1 MLVEPEQALSQAR
14 VRNIATSGR
23 DQSPHEVNMTNSD
36 KPSKRKKTK
45 KSPAPAVLPVIEPM
59 VAGIDVGSRQHWVC
73 GPPQDGAANVRVFG
87 TTTAELNELANWLI
101 EQGVKSVAME
111 STYIYWIP
119 VYELLESRGLEVVL
133 VNARTLHNVPG
144 RKTDFS
150 DCQWIQLLHSC
161 GLLRGSFRPS
171 EAITRLRALHRQ
183 MANFVA
189 ERSRSVQWMQKALDQ
204 MNVQVHRAVTDLTGT
219 TGMAIVRAIVAGE
232 RDPGRLAV
240 HRDRRCHKSV
250 EEIAQYLTGTWRE
263 EHLFN
268 LAAALRLYDS
278 LQETIAS
285 YEAHL
290 LQELT
295 ALDPPERQQESVP
308 PHPNR
313 TKERAIRNRGEQEAR
328 TTLWRFAGVD
338 LTRIDGIS
346 TGTAQIVL
354 TEVGPNLTA
363 FPSEDHFVSWL
374 RLCPRTPI
382 SGGKPLKKRR
392 NGLGANR
399 IAAALRMAAVTV
411 QRSKTALGAS
421 FRRVARHKCA
431 AVAVFA
437 TARQLARLVYRMLR
451 YGQDYVDVGEK
462 AYEEQFLARRL
473 AALSANAK
481 SLGFTL
487 VREVATA

>member
-1 MLVEPEQALSQAR
+1 
-14 VRNIATSGR
+14 
-23 DQSPHEVNMTNSD
+23 
-36 KPSKRKKTK
+36 
-45 KSPAPAVLPVIEPM
+45 M
-59 VAGIDVGSRQHWVC
+59 VAGVDVGSTQHWVC
-73 GPPQDGAANVRVFG
+73 GPARADGAPNVRVFG
-87 TTTAELNELANWLI
+87 TTTVQLNDLADWLV

-119 VYELLESRGLEVVL
+119 VYELLESRGVEVVL
-133 VNARTLHNVPG
+133 VNARQLHNVPG

-161 GLLRGSFRPS
+161 GLLRGSFRPA
-171 EAITRLRALHRQ
+171 EAITRLRALQRQ

-189 ERSRSVQWMQKALDQ
+189 ERSRCVLWMQKALDQ

-232 RDPGRLAV
+232 RNPARLAM

-250 EEIAQYLTGTWRE
+250 EDIAQYLTGTWRE

-278 LQETIAS
+278 LQETITS

-290 LQELT
+290 LEQLK
-295 ALDPPERQQESVP
+295 ALQPPERQQEDVP
-308 PHPNR
+308 RHPNQ
-313 TKERAIRNRGEQEAR
+313 TKERAIRNRGEQPLR
-328 TTLWRFAGVD
+328 TSLWRFAGVD
-338 LTRIDGIS
+338 LMRIDAIRAGV
-346 TGTAQIVL
+346 AQTVL
-354 TEVGPNLTA
+354 TEVGPDVTA

-392 NGLGANR
+392 NGTGANR
-399 IAAALRMAAVTV
+399 IAAALRMAAVGI

-421 FRRVARHKCA
+421 FRRIARHKGA

-437 TARQLARLVYRMLR
+437 TARQLARLIYRMLR
-451 YGQDYVDVGEK
+451 YGQDYVDIGEK
-462 AYEEQFLARRL
+462 AYEERFQARRL
-473 AALSANAK
+473 ASLKEAARG
-481 SLGFTL
+481 LGFTL
-487 VREVATA
+487 VEEPLPCG